1 MHLTTCPSLI
11 TTCVCVCVCVC
22 AVSCSVMSDSVIP
35 WTVACQAPLSMGY
48 SRQESWNELECSPP
62 EDLPDTGIKLKSF
75 VSPALAGRF
84 FTVPLGKPSH

>member
-1 MHLTTCPSLI
+1 MELYAFNNLPI
-11 TTCVCVCVCVC
+11 TYQYVCVCVL
-22 AVSCSVMSDSVIP
+22 SRSVLSDSVIP
-35 WTVACQAPLSMGY
+35 WTVACQAPLSVGY
-48 SRQESWNELECSPP
+48 SKQEYWSELECSPP